1 MFQTVCLDLLRH
13 LITAVRFIAL
23 QLLYCLL
30 SRPLSSHA
38 EQTFNVEEPFT
49 FPMAIANVFWIRFV
63 VMIVT
68 QHTQVIRI
76 TSLRTFV

>member
-1 MFQTVCLDLLRH
+1 M
-13 LITAVRFIAL
+13 AVRFFAL

-38 EQTFNVEEPFT
+38 EQTLNVEEPFSSK
-49 FPMAIANVFWIRFV
+49 IAVVNVFWIRFV

-76 TSLRTFV
+76 TSLRTFM